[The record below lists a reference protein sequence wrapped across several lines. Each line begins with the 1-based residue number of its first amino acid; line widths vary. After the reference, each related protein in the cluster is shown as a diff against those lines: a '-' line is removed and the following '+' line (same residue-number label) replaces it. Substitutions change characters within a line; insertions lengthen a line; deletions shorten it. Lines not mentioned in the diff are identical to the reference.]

1 MASISDKITKVKDGS
16 NPNVARV
23 VTPRPANSDTLSVD
37 SLAGWSEDTAMH
49 FMTYR
54 VDSTGK
60 VVPGSQRDW
69 KGMANKATGQIIS
82 LQILNNAIDDGNLVG
97 DIVQAGPTAG
107 WAQDLA
113 EAMLESH
120 NSDGSL
126 KKGAVGAE
134 NIAKDSIVAESIKE
148 KSITADK
155 IDFTTIP
162 MFSATPSKWKP
173 LRRTPDNQLMY
184 NKVEYDEVI
193 YDTASMYDPASFT
206 AKIPKDGVY
215 HIDARVAISETGFY
229 SNCTAYAGIFKN
241 DKLVKE
247 STHTRGTDN
256 KLHLPRPSLS
266 VDLLLKK
273 NDVIDIRA
281 FCDDQRTYGGESTIS
296 EFSMRLVGIIQPS
309 RPVNLARREYK

>member
-1 MASISDKITKVKDGS
+1 MASVSDKITKVKDGS

-37 SLAGWSEDTAMH
+37 SLTGWTEDTAVH

-60 VVPGSQRDW
+60 VVPGSQKDW

-82 LQILNNAIDDGNLVG
+82 LEIQNNAIDDGNLVG
-97 DIVQAGPTAG
+97 DIVQAGPTAS

-162 MFSATPSKWKP
+162 MFSATSSKWEVLP
-173 LRRTPDNQLMY
+173 QNQHTIV
-184 NKVEYDEVI
+184 KYDSVA
-193 YDTASMYDPASFT
+193 YDTAKMYDAKTFT
-206 AKIPKDGVY
+206 AKVPKDGVY
-215 HIDARVAISETGFY
+215 HIDARTGISQTGFFSGY
-229 SNCTAYAGIFKN
+229 TEYISIFKN
-241 DKLVKE
+241 GTMIKE
-247 STHTRGTDN
+247 SNRTRGTDN
-256 KLHLPRPSLS
+256 DRHLPRPSLS

-273 NDVIDIRA
+273 NDEINIRA
-281 FCDDQRTYGGESTIS
+281 FCSDQRNYGGDSTIS
-296 EFSMRLVGIIQPS
+296 EFSMRLVGII
-309 RPVNLARREYK
+309 

>member
-1 MASISDKITKVKDGS
+1 MASVSDKITKVKDGS

-37 SLAGWSEDTAMH
+37 SLTGWTEDTAVH

-82 LQILNNAIDDGNLVG
+82 LQIQNNAIDDGNLVG
-97 DIVQAGPTAG
+97 DIVQAGPTAS

-120 NSDGSL
+120 KSDGSL

-134 NIAKDSIVAESIKE
+134 NIAKDSITAESIKE

-162 MFSATPSKWKP
+162 MFSATTSKWEVLP
-173 LRRTPDNQLMY
+173 QNQHTIV
-184 NKVEYDEVI
+184 KYDSVV
-193 YDTASMYDPASFT
+193 YDTAKMYDAKTFT
-206 AKIPKDGVY
+206 AKVPKDGVY
-215 HIDARVAISETGFY
+215 RIDARTGIAQTGFFSQY
-229 SNCTAYAGIFKN
+229 TAYISIFKN
-241 DKLVKE
+241 GTMIKE
-247 STHTRGTDN
+247 SNRSRGTDN
-256 KLHLPRPSLS
+256 DRHLPRPSLS

-273 NDVIDIRA
+273 NDEINIRA
-281 FCDDQRTYGGESTIS
+281 FCSDQRNYGGDSTIS
-296 EFSMRLVGIIQPS
+296 EFSMRLVGII
-309 RPVNLARREYK
+309 

>member
-37 SLAGWSEDTAMH
+37 SLTGWTEDTAMH

-54 VDSTGK
+54 VDATGK

-82 LQILNNAIDDGNLVG
+82 LQIQNNAIDDGNLVG

-134 NIAKDSIVAESIKE
+134 NIAKDSITKDALKDG
-148 KSITADK
+148 SITADK
-155 IDFTTIP
+155 IDFTT
-162 MFSATPSKWKP
+162 M
-173 LRRTPDNQLMY
+173 PDNKYKTTEQDTGQKWIDGRPIY
-184 NKVEYDEVI
+184 RKVVRGTVNLAGNRTGLLPHGIQGLTKKWEIIRY
-193 YDTASMYDPASFT
+193 YGSMRLGGTLSDNISKQT
-206 AKIPKDGVY
+206 IPY
-215 HIDARVAISETGFY
+215 I
-229 SNCTAYAGIFKN
+229 
-241 DKLVKE
+241 E
-247 STHTRGTDN
+247 STHQSGITSIDN
-256 KLHLPRPSLS
+256 T
-266 VDLLLKK
+266 
-273 NDVIDIRA
+273 NI
-281 FCDDQRTYGGESTIS
+281 EIS
-296 EFSMRLVGIIQPS
+296 GSYPWGNSEVSIVL
-309 RPVNLARREYK
+309 EYVK

>member
-1 MASISDKITKVKDGS
+1 MASVSDKITKVKDGS

-37 SLAGWSEDTAMH
+37 SLTGWSEDTAMH

-82 LQILNNAIDDGNLVG
+82 LKILNNAIDDGNLVG

-120 NSDGSL
+120 NTDGIL
-126 KKGAVGAE
+126 KKGVVSAE
-134 NIAKDSIVAESIKE
+134 NMAKDSVTAESIKG

-155 IDFTTIP
+155 IDFTT
-162 MFSATPSKWKP
+162 M
-173 LRRTPDNQLMY
+173 PDNKYMTTEQNTGQKWIDGRPIY
-184 NKVEYDEVI
+184 RKVV
-193 YDTASMYDPASFT
+193 
-206 AKIPKDGVY
+206 
-215 HIDARVAISETGFY
+215 
-229 SNCTAYAGIFKN
+229 
-241 DKLVKE
+241 
-247 STHTRGTDN
+247 RGTVNMAGGSNTSKLPHGIQGLTN
-256 KLHLPRPSLS
+256 KWELI
-266 VDLLLKK
+266 KY
-273 NDVIDIRA
+273 
-281 FCDDQRTYGGESTIS
+281 YGN
-296 EFSMRLVGIIQPS
+296 MRLGGVLSNNPIKQALPYVEGAHQSGITSIDS
-309 RPVNLARREYK
+309 NDIIISGSYGWGNSEVSVVLEYVK

>member
-1 MASISDKITKVKDGS
+1 MASVSDKITKVKDGS

-37 SLAGWSEDTAMH
+37 SLTGWTEDTAVH

-60 VVPGSQRDW
+60 VVPGSQKDW

-82 LQILNNAIDDGNLVG
+82 LQIQNNAIDDGNLVG
-97 DIVQAGPTAG
+97 DIVQAGPTAS

-134 NIAKDSIVAESIKE
+134 SIAKDSITAESIKE

-162 MFSATPSKWKP
+162 MFSATSSKWEVLP
-173 LRRTPDNQLMY
+173 QNQHTIV
-184 NKVEYDEVI
+184 KYDSVV
-193 YDTASMYDPASFT
+193 YDTAKMYDTKTFT
-206 AKIPKDGVY
+206 AKVPKDGVY
-215 HIDARVAISETGFY
+215 HIDARTGIAQTGFFSGY
-229 SNCTAYAGIFKN
+229 TEYISIFKN
-241 DKLVKE
+241 GTMIKE
-247 STHTRGTDN
+247 SNRTRGTDN
-256 KLHLPRPSLS
+256 DRHLPRPSLS

-273 NDVIDIRA
+273 NDEINIRA
-281 FCDDQRTYGGESTIS
+281 FCSDQRNYGGDSTIS
-296 EFSMRLVGIIQPS
+296 EFSMRLVGII
-309 RPVNLARREYK
+309 

>member
-1 MASISDKITKVKDGS
+1 MASVSDKITKVKDGS

-37 SLAGWSEDTAMH
+37 SLTGWTEDTAVH

-82 LQILNNAIDDGNLVG
+82 LQIQNNAIDDGNLVG
-97 DIVQAGPTAG
+97 DIVQAGPTAS

-120 NSDGSL
+120 KSDGSL

-134 NIAKDSIVAESIKE
+134 NIAKDSITAESIKE

-155 IDFTTIP
+155 IDFTT
-162 MFSATPSKWKP
+162 M
-173 LRRTPDNQLMY
+173 PDNKYKTTEQDTGQKWIDGRPIY
-184 NKVEYDEVI
+184 RKVVRGTINLAGNRTGLLPHGIQDLTKKWEVI
-193 YDTASMYDPASFT
+193 RYYGSMRLGGSLSDNISKQT
-206 AKIPKDGVY
+206 IPY
-215 HIDARVAISETGFY
+215 I
-229 SNCTAYAGIFKN
+229 
-241 DKLVKE
+241 E
-247 STHTRGTDN
+247 STHQSGITSIDN
-256 KLHLPRPSLS
+256 T
-266 VDLLLKK
+266 
-273 NDVIDIRA
+273 NI
-281 FCDDQRTYGGESTIS
+281 EIS
-296 EFSMRLVGIIQPS
+296 GSYPWGNSEVSIVL
-309 RPVNLARREYK
+309 EYVK

>member
-1 MASISDKITKVKDGS
+1 MASVSDKITKVKDGS

-37 SLAGWSEDTAMH
+37 SLTGWTEDTAVH

-82 LQILNNAIDDGNLVG
+82 LQIQNNAIDDGNLVG
-97 DIVQAGPTAG
+97 DIVQAGPTAS

-120 NSDGSL
+120 KSDGSL

-155 IDFTTIP
+155 IDFTT
-162 MFSATPSKWKP
+162 M
-173 LRRTPDNQLMY
+173 PDNKY
-184 NKVEYDEVI
+184 STDEINTGKKWINGKTIFQKTFAMGGLGVATTI
-193 YDTASMYDPASFT
+193 KKPHNISNLDMVVRIQGI
-206 AKIPKDGVY
+206 AKENSIGATINLPHAADQQPYTVTVY
-215 HIDARVAISETGFY
+215 VDNTNVNIQT
-229 SNCTAYAGIFKN
+229 YA
-241 DKLVKE
+241 
-247 STHTRGTDN
+247 
-256 KLHLPRPSLS
+256 
-266 VDLLLKK
+266 
-273 NDVIDIRA
+273 
-281 FCDDQRTYGGESTIS
+281 DQRGYAQSYVTLWYT
-296 EFSMRLVGIIQPS
+296 
-309 RPVNLARREYK
+309 KK